1 VKILCI
7 CNQGENR
14 SRTAADILSAKGHD
28 AMYDGFFKDRF
39 NHELNKQEVF
49 CVENLQWA
57 KKIIIFEEHH
67 EDLLKK
73 YGYSFWGKSYNLDIE
88 DMYHY
93 NQKSLIEIIK
103 RKLKQYEFL

>member
-1 VKILCI
+1 MKILCI

-14 SRTAADILSAKGHD
+14 SRTAADILLAKGYD
-28 AMYDGFFKDRF
+28 VRYDGFFKDRF
-39 NHELNKQEVF
+39 NEELNKQEVF

-57 KKIIIFEEHH
+57 DKIIIFEEHH

-88 DMYHY
+88 DMYHH
-93 NQKSLIEIIK
+93 NQKSLIEMIK

>member
-1 VKILCI
+1 MKILCI

-14 SRTAADILSAKGHD
+14 SRTAADILLAKGHD
-28 AMYDGFFKDRF
+28 VRYDGFFKDRF
-39 NHELNKQEVF
+39 NEELNKQEVF

-57 KKIIIFEEHH
+57 DKVIIFEEHH

-88 DMYHY
+88 DMYHH

-103 RKLKQYEFL
+103 GKLKQYELL

>member
-1 VKILCI
+1 MKILCI

-14 SRTAADILSAKGHD
+14 SRTTADILSAKGHVVK
-28 AMYDGFFKDRF
+28 YDGFFKDRF
-39 NHELNKQEVF
+39 NEELNKQEVF

-57 KKIIIFEEHH
+57 DKVIIFEEHH

-93 NQKSLIEIIK
+93 NQESLKKKIIE
-103 RKLKQYEFL
+103 KLKFFDIF